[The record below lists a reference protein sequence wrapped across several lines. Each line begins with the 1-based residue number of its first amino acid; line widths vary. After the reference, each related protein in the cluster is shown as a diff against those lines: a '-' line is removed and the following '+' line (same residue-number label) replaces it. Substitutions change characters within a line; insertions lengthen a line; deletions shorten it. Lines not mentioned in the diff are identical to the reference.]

1 VHGPCEQA
9 VVFIVHG
16 HDDEQLCSTGRVI
29 VHLTEGE
36 TVVLEVVRVA
46 SRSGVAHVRVLA
58 LIFVDA
64 EVKQLCRDR
73 RIKHEVA
80 MEEPD

>member
-1 VHGPCEQA
+1 
-9 VVFIVHG
+9 
-16 HDDEQLCSTGRVI
+16 

-36 TVVLEVVRVA
+36 TIVLEVVRVT
-46 SRSGVAHVRVLA
+46 SRSRVAHVRVFA

-73 RIKHEVA
+73 RIKHKVA
-80 MEEPD
+80 VEEPG